1 MKLILD
7 ERETE
12 LYDKCYAMI
21 YNEEPK
27 LQNTIQLSKKVL
39 ELGDAMITT
48 DDDKLLL
55 LIERKCFSDLLA
67 SIKDG
72 RYEEQS
78 YRIIHTCGIHL
89 HNVIYVLE
97 GVFSQLRSIQ
107 DKKIVYS
114 ALTSLN
120 YFKGFSVMK
129 TSSVRETAELILYM
143 ADKIMREKT
152 KVAAYSQQIQVP
164 LVSDTDNTDNTG
176 IDMSDTASATTAMAT
191 TTIVSSTVSSVDYC
205 NVVKKAKKENITREN
220 IGQILLSQIPGIS
233 ATTAIHIMKGYRSF
247 DHFMQSI
254 RENPSVL
261 ESIRIESDG
270 KSRKLGRNCIDGIKT
285 YLIDEVIPPDR

>member
-12 LYDKCYAMI
+12 LYDRCYAMI

-78 YRIIHTCGIHL
+78 YRIVHTCGIHL

-97 GVFSQLRSIQ
+97 GVFSQLRSVQ

-152 KVAAYSQQIQVP
+152 KVAAYTQQIQVP
-164 LVSDTDNTDNTG
+164 LVSDIDNIETPAATDVA
-176 IDMSDTASATTAMAT
+176 TA
-191 TTIVSSTVSSVDYC
+191 TVSSVDYC

-247 DHFMQSI
+247 DHFMQTI

-261 ESIRIESDG
+261 ESIRIETDG
-270 KSRKLGRNCIDGIKT
+270 KSRKLGKNCIDGIKT
-285 YLIDEVIPPDR
+285 YLIDTDTNINTNSTETIVNDIQ